1 MASRPTLHDFL
12 NILPAVVY
20 EYVIHKDGS
29 SELLYLSPSSQD
41 VLGHPPEYLTQD
53 LNRFWLMVHPDDLAR
68 LRRAD
73 MKANRNSE
81 LFVSEVRV
89 TLPTGEER
97 WVQLSSKP
105 TLHRRRG
112 APIWIGYIIDITR
125 IKRMEDELREANRK
139 LKALATTDGLTG
151 LANRRHFDE
160 RLISEW
166 ARFKRMEKPLSL
178 ILIDIDLF
186 KSYNDHYGHQMGDHC
201 LQNVANTLKK
211 SARRAGDLP
220 ARYGGEEFVV
230 IAVDTDLSDAQ
241 VMAEGIRRAV
251 ESMDMKHEGAPF
263 GKVTVSIGV
272 SSIYHNEY
280 PDQEHLLKAADL
292 ALYRAKNDCRNC
304 VRLADEGLQCLNK

>member
-20 EYVIHKDGS
+20 EYVIHRDGR
-29 SELLYLSPSSQD
+29 SELIYISPSSED
-41 VLGHPPEYLTQD
+41 ILGHPPEYFIQD
-53 LNRFWLMVHPDDLAR
+53 LDRFWAMVHPDDLER

-73 MKANRNSE
+73 IEANRNNA

-89 TLPTGEER
+89 TWPAGGQR

-105 TLHRRRG
+105 TPHRRHG
-112 APIWIGYIIDITR
+112 VPIWIGYIIDITR

-139 LKALATTDGLTG
+139 LKELAITDGLTG

-160 RLISEW
+160 CLSGEW

-178 ILIDIDLF
+178 LLIDIDLF
-186 KSYNDHYGHQMGDHC
+186 KSYNDHYGHQMGDRC
-201 LQNVANTLKK
+201 LQKVANILKK
-211 SARRAGDLP
+211 SARRAGDLA

-230 IAVDTDLSDAQ
+230 IAVDTDLPHA
-241 VMAEGIRRAV
+241 RAV
-251 ESMDMKHEGAPF
+251 AENIRDAVEVMGVRHEGTPL

-272 SSIYHNEY
+272 ASISHNEY

-292 ALYRAKNDCRNC
+292 ALYQAKNDCRNC
-304 VRLADEGLQCLNK
+304 VRLADAGFRHFS